1 MSELNLVFNV
11 FEQKEL
17 VISFFIFKILLLLY
31 LGRRYYLR
39 NRYLKTI
46 LEKES
51 TYRYLFENGVDAT
64 LVSDKNGTIIMVN
77 RQFEKLT
84 GYGTGDV
91 KGKRWDK
98 IAMIINNDSE
108 NCEGKNGPVRNKF
121 SVPSWCK
128 SIIKNKS
135 GKEFYC
141 HTHIQN
147 YKDKEYSI
155 MTFMRTD
162 SNGYHLEEKPK
173 GKQRAN

>member
-17 VISFFIFKILLLLY
+17 VISFFIFKIFLLLY

-46 LEKES
+46 LEREY
-51 TYRYLFENGVDAT
+51 TYRYLFENAVYAT
-64 LVSDKNGTIIMVN
+64 LVSDKDGIIITVN

-84 GYGTGDV
+84 GYGTDDV

-98 IAMIINNDSE
+98 IAKINNNDSE
-108 NCEGKNGPVRNKF
+108 NCEGQNRPFLNKF
-121 SVPSWCK
+121 SAPSWRK

-141 HTHIQN
+141 HTYIQS
-147 YKDKEYSI
+147 YEEKEYNI

-162 SNGYHLEEKPK
+162 SKSYHLEEKPK
-173 GKQRAN
+173 GKQSVN